1 MGKVIAMWG
10 SPNSGKTTVSIKLA
24 KELSKQNSVIVLFSD
39 ILAPVI
45 PTLRDDVDTKKS
57 LGNVL
62 SSATLDNDVILK
74 NCIEVG
80 KIKNIGFLGY
90 AQGENV
96 FTYPQYTEERVKDLI
111 DHLKELA
118 DYVIIDTSS
127 NFVNDLITIVALEV
141 SDKVLRINSSEL
153 KNISYFDSYLPLLID
168 SRFKSDTHINILS
181 NSRCDDPEDELED
194 IFNISSTINH
204 SEEIREQGLC
214 SDLLSNLSPKEQ
226 DKLSLELNKIISLI
240 NKNSSQE
247 SKKEEVKKKSFF
259 RRFRK
264 GA

>member
-1 MGKVIAMWG
+1 MGKVIAVWG
-10 SPNSGKTTVSIKLA
+10 SPNSGKTTLSIKLA

-45 PTLRDDVDTKKS
+45 PTIRGNIDTNKS
-57 LGNVL
+57 LGNIL
-62 SSATLDNDVILK
+62 SSASLDNDIIFK
-74 NCIEVG
+74 NCIEVDN
-80 KIKNIGFLGY
+80 IKNIGFLGY
-90 AQGENV
+90 TQGENV
-96 FTYPQYTEERVKDLI
+96 FTYPQYTEERVKETI
-111 DHLKELA
+111 DHLKELV

-127 NFVNDLITIVALEV
+127 NFVNDLITIVALET

-181 NSRCDDPEDELED
+181 NLRSDDAKDELED
-194 IFNISSTINH
+194 LYKIRATIEH

-214 SDLLSNLSPKEQ
+214 SDLLLNLSSKEQ
-226 DKLSLELNKIISLI
+226 NKLSLELNKIIYMI
-240 NKNSSQE
+240 NDDISQE
-247 SKKEEVKKKSFF
+247 LKSQEIKKKGFF
-259 RRFRK
+259 SRFRK